1 MIELF
6 RALFKHWWLI
16 LLAVLAGV
24 ALMYLYTRFLV
35 TPMYQSSVSFYVNN
49 GQGTEEK
56 ISTSDISASQSLV
69 DTYIVILKHGTTLD
83 EVARDTRLDYTPAQ
97 LAKKVTCSAID
108 GTEVFQ
114 VTVTD
119 PSPETAAMIARS
131 IAKILPDRVADVI
144 EGSAV
149 RIVRNAEVP
158 TAPSSPNLSKNI
170 LIGAAIGLILSC
182 LYVMLQFILDD
193 RIREASSLLKEN
205 YSYPVLAVIPDL
217 AQESKGYYYNSYSA
231 KRG

>member
-1 MIELF
+1 
-6 RALFKHWWLI
+6 
-16 LLAVLAGV
+16 
-24 ALMYLYTRFLV
+24 
-35 TPMYQSSVSFYVNN
+35 
-49 GQGTEEK
+49 
-56 ISTSDISASQSLV
+56 
-69 DTYIVILKHGTTLD
+69 
-83 EVARDTRLDYTPAQ
+83 
-97 LAKKVTCSAID
+97 
-108 GTEVFQ
+108 
-114 VTVTD
+114 
-119 PSPETAAMIARS
+119 MIARS

-193 RIREASSLLKEN
+193 RIREASTLLKEN